1 MATQRTLKLNLLAD
15 VDKFGKNMKKAGT
28 DTTSFGNKVSNAGK
42 RAAKGL
48 AGVGV
53 AAGIMATK
61 LGVDAVQAAAEDEK
75 SQKKL
80 STALKNTTNATDDQV
95 AAVET
100 WITTQQLALG
110 VSDNE
115 LRPAFANLARATGS
129 VTEAQN
135 LLTLALDISAATG
148 KDVETVS
155 LGLSRAY
162 NGNLGALTRLGVP
175 LDQNTLKTKD
185 FDAAASELTR
195 LFGGSAKAN
204 TETLAGKLAILQE
217 TFGELQEGVGQKLI
231 PKLKNLVDIVLQ
243 VSRAFSGEDPDGL
256 STRARE
262 LKGDIGDGGAGSLGR
277 SLKILADS
285 FGALFKSFTD
295 DGDDATDG
303 MQEVAGALVAVA
315 NGINAVARAYKKAK
329 EIGGNIL
336 DFLIIGEG
344 GLKFAD
350 TTLGKKLG
358 YTNRAAGG
366 SVMPGQAYKVGEFGS
381 EIFVPS
387 GSGSIR
393 KDNTSGGNTF
403 IFNGVIDGES
413 ARRSIE
419 RVMQNSTLRTGA
431 VNLAGS
437 PL

>member
-15 VDKFGKNMKKAGT
+15 VDKFGKGLNKAGT
-28 DTTSFGNKVSNAGK
+28 STTSFGKKVQSAGAM
-42 RAAKGL
+42 AAKALG
-48 AGVGV
+48 AVAV
-53 AAGIMATK
+53 AAGAMAVK
-61 LGVDAVQAAAEDEK
+61 LGVDAVKAAAEDEK
-75 SQKKL
+75 SQAQL
-80 STALKNTTNATDDQV
+80 AVALQNTTGATDEAI
-95 AAVET
+95 AAVES

-110 VSDNE
+110 VADTE
-115 LRPAFANLARATGS
+115 LRPALGTLARATGD
-129 VTEAQN
+129 VTKAQN

-148 KDVETVS
+148 KPLETVS
-155 LGLSRAY
+155 LGLSKAY
-162 NGNLGALTRLGVP
+162 NGNIGALTRLGIP
-175 LDQNTLKTKD
+175 LDENIIKTKD
-185 FDAAASELTR
+185 FDAAARELTK

-217 TFGELQEGVGQKLI
+217 TFGELQEGVGEKLI
-231 PKLKNLVDIVLQ
+231 PKLKDLVDNILK
-243 VSRAFSGEDPDGL
+243 VSKAFSGEDPDGL

-277 SLKILADS
+277 SLKILSDS
-285 FGALFKSFTD
+285 FAALFKAFVD

-303 MQEVAGALVAVA
+303 MQEVAGALLAIA
-315 NGINAVARAYKKAK
+315 SGINAVVSAYRKAK

-336 DFLIIGEG
+336 DFLIIGPTGAVRYNPQSGRYEQ
-344 GLKFAD
+344 K
-350 TTLGKKLG
+350 
-358 YTNRAAGG
+358 AAGG
-366 SVMPGQAYKVGEFGS
+366 SVMANKPYRVGEFGS

-393 KDNTSGGNTF
+393 PDNGGGGNTF
-403 IFNGVIDGES
+403 IFNGIIDAES

-419 RVMQNSTLRTGA
+419 RVLQNSTLRTGA